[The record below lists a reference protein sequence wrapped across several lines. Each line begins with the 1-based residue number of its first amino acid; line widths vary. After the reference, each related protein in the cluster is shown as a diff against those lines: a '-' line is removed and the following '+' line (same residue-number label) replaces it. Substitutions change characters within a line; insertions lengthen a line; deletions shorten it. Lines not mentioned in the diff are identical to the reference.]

1 MGILGA
7 KKWIKTFV
15 SENDFSSQ
23 YFFVLLQY
31 NTHIATIC
39 G

>member
-7 KKWIKTFV
+7 KKWRKTFV
-15 SENDFSSQ
+15 SENDFSSL
-23 YFFVLLQY
+23 YFFVVLQY
-31 NTHIATIC
+31 NANIATIC